1 MSLMLK
7 LLITLA
13 LSSSVL
19 FANED
24 YKRVEDFIQNIYKNN
39 KSITSLKVKVLD
51 TMDVESISGWR
62 AYVVQMD
69 AIMVKD
75 QRQVLEKMLWFSD
88 GDVITKEVFNLKTK
102 QDLNE
107 LVTFK
112 FRDEYY
118 KKENLLYGNEKSRHK
133 VVIFSDPLCP
143 FCRQQVPPAL
153 EYMKKYP
160 DKFAVYYYH
169 LPLENIHPASVELI
183 QAAIALELR
192 GKKDVVQDLYNIK
205 IDPKEKSNEVV
216 LGVFNKVMNSNL
228 NIVDTM
234 SKEVTARLKGDLE
247 VADKLLVNGTPTMFI
262 DGEIDRTKTRYKEVK

>member
-7 LLITLA
+7 LWITLA
-13 LSSSVL
+13 LLSSLL

-24 YKRVEDFIQNIYKNN
+24 YKKVEDFIQNVYKNN
-39 KSITSLKVKVLD
+39 KSIASLKVKVLD
-51 TMDVESISGWR
+51 TMDVATISGWK

-69 AIMVKD
+69 AIMAKD

-88 GDVITKEVFNLKTK
+88 GDVITKEVFSLKTK

-112 FRDEYY
+112 FRDEFY
-118 KKENLLYGNEKSRHK
+118 KKENLIYGSEKSRHK

-160 DKFAVYYYH
+160 DRFAVYYYH

-205 IDPKEKSNEVV
+205 IDPKEQSNEVV

-262 DGEIDRTKTRYKEVK
+262 DGEIDRTKTKYKEVK